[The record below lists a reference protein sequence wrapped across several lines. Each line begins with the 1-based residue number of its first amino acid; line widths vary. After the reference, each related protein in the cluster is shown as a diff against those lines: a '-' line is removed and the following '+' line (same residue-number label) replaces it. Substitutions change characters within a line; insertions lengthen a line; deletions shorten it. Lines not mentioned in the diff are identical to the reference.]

1 MPLMEPLQS
10 NRITIPWFLPSAM
23 RVVRRKISSFHLYC
37 VIRNGSQAPLLPIVV
52 RFQVSAALRRS
63 KAVAIAVEAVLCSVM
78 RTGSVQIEYRVFV
91 DIAASISA
99 SSVANGTTTFN
110 DGSSNRTVTVFG
122 VLREVSFNCFMA
134 SFNASCVRGAP
145 LSELPP
151 LVPLPSLLPWASPP
165 PLPPSCGSAGLSVAL
180 PLPSPACSS
189 PSALPLPE
197 PDPSPPVDSSPAP
210 SDSPS
215 PSSPSPSCGT
225 PIDSPLPACGSCACD
240 WLDAR
245 SNANMASAPATVCS
259 HVVAAHTAS
268 RTTASAVV
276 NGIET
281 ETCNPILEYRF
292 TRSPTHIPA
301 TSSCLKPKK
310 FLA

>member
-1 MPLMEPLQS
+1 MEPLQS

-99 SSVANGTTTFN
+99 RIVANGTTTFN

-145 LSELPP
+145 LSELLPF
-151 LVPLPSLLPWASPP
+151 VGLPSLLPCAAPP

-180 PLPSPACSS
+180 PFEFARILSVDS
-189 PSALPLPE
+189 PSPLPE
-197 PDPSPPVDSSPAP
+197 PSPSPPVDSSPAP
-210 SDSPS
+210 SLSPS
-215 PSSPSPSCGT
+215 PSSPSPSDETFTG
-225 PIDSPLPACGSCACD
+225 SPLPACGSCGCD
-240 WLDAR
+240 LLDTR
-245 SNANMASAPATVCS
+245 SINSMASAPATVCS
-259 HVVAAHTAS
+259 HVAAAHTAS
-268 RTTASAVV
+268 RTTASAAV

-281 ETCNPILEYRF
+281 ET
-292 TRSPTHIPA
+292 
-301 TSSCLKPKK
+301 
-310 FLA
+310 